1 MKCKKCGAKLENEQ
15 MDCILVSS
23 FAIFCACIG
32 GILVLSLGVNAH
44 FMFDTYGWTF
54 GIFYVDLLPKF
65 LKAAFLG
72 SGLIL
77 ILAAVIKVYEE

>member
-1 MKCKKCGAKLENEQ
+1 MKCKKCGEKLENEH
-15 MDCILVSS
+15 MDCILVFS

-32 GILVLSLGVNAH
+32 GILVLWLGIHAH

-65 LKAAFLG
+65 LGATGLG

-77 ILAAVIKVYEE
+77 ILAVLIKRYEE